1 MRVEGSLSVC
11 LSAVYL
17 IICEH
22 ICAFVMK
29 DKIFD
34 GIKPIFWF
42 NDDNINDDAAHGFF
56 LHSLS
61 GDFRI
66 PSRWKKKSFIIGKKA
81 NRDGGTSEKLN

>member
-1 MRVEGSLSVC
+1 MQHLGVGALLALTAMRVEGSLSVC

-34 GIKPIFWF
+34 GIKPIF
-42 NDDNINDDAAHGFF
+42 
-56 LHSLS
+56 
-61 GDFRI
+61 
-66 PSRWKKKSFIIGKKA
+66 
-81 NRDGGTSEKLN
+81 